1 MKPEN
6 PRFGRFAWLVLAWNI
21 PVILWGALVR
31 VTGSGAGCGNHWPD
45 CNGTFTPSA
54 NLATL
59 IEYTHRAMTG
69 IDSFLV
75 VLLVVWA
82 FRAYPRG
89 HRVRLGATLSATF
102 LVTEALVGAALVKFD
117 LVAGNTSPARLY
129 WQSAHLI
136 NTLTLLAVLA
146 LTAWWGSGRPALG
159 IGGRPGILAA
169 IGLAIT
175 MLLGVSGAIA
185 ALGDTLY
192 PSRSLAAGLAQD
204 FSASANLFIRL
215 RLWHPA
221 VAIAAVAWLTFYA
234 VSSARR
240 RPELRRAG
248 LILIGLAGL
257 QMAAGITNLLL
268 LAPAWMQILH
278 LFLADLVWISL
289 VLLCAGNLA
298 LKKTAAA

>member
-1 MKPEN
+1 MQPQN
-6 PRFGRFAWLVLAWNI
+6 PRFGRFAWLVLAWNL

-54 NLATL
+54 NAATL

-82 FRAYPRG
+82 FRAFPRG
-89 HRVRLGATLSATF
+89 HRVRLGAALSATF
-102 LVTEALVGAALVKFD
+102 LVSEALIGAALVKFD

-129 WQSAHLI
+129 WQSAHLM

-146 LTAWWGSGRPALG
+146 LTAWWGGGRPALRV
-159 IGGRPGILAA
+159 GGRPAAIAA
-169 IGLAIT
+169 IGLGIA

-221 VAIAAVAWLTFYA
+221 IAVAAAAWLTFYA

-240 RPELRRAG
+240 RPDLRRAAQ
-248 LILIGLAGL
+248 ILIALVGL
-257 QMAAGITNLLL
+257 QIAAGVSNLLL
-268 LAPAWMQILH
+268 LAPAWMQIVH
-278 LFLADLVWISL
+278 LLLADLVWISL

-298 LKKTAAA
+298 RKAEA